1 MERLVVVG
9 ASLAGLRAVEAARR
23 EGFTGSITLIGAE
36 DHLPY
41 DRPPLSKAVLHGE
54 ASVEPFVDEA
64 GFADLDVDLRL
75 GTPAT
80 GLDTGRR
87 VVVSTGSTSGESEEI
102 GYDGLVIAT
111 GARPRPWPEEWF
123 RDASSLGSSTQG
135 FRALRDGRSAT
146 SSGTNASSLGSS
158 TQGFRALRDGRS
170 ATSSGTNASSL
181 GSSTQGFRAL
191 RDGRSATSS
200 GTNASSLGS
209 STQGFRALRNGRS
222 ATSSGT
228 NASSLGSSTSGT
240 AGVHSLRTAD
250 DAEAI
255 RAALDAGA
263 RTVVIGA
270 GFIGSEV
277 ASSAR
282 KRGLPV
288 TVVEALELPLT
299 RSIGPEAGQVCADLH
314 VANGTELR
322 LGVGVDRIQSTAGH
336 VTGVLLA
343 DGTLLPADLV
353 VVGTGV
359 LPNTDWLEGS
369 GLTLHERDRGI
380 VCDARLWTGVD
391 GVYAAGDVAHSPNP
405 LFDDQLMRLEHWTNA
420 AEQGAA
426 AARHALSPDTAE
438 PLAPVPYFW
447 SDWYAHRIQFVGTPV
462 ADEVLVVAAEPFIAL
477 YRREHRVVGAL
488 TVDGQR
494 LVMKLRRRIADR
506 GSWMEAVQ
514 FAEAGLAVGVK

>member
-64 GFADLDVDLRL
+64 GFAELDVELRL
-75 GTPAT
+75 GTEAV
-80 GLDTGRR
+80 GLDTGRK
-87 VVVSTGSTSGESEEI
+87 VVSIRSSSLGPTRPADSGWSSSELASVSRPGDSEEI
-102 GYDGLVIAT
+102 PYDGLVIAT
-111 GARPRPWPEEWF
+111 GARPRPWPDQWF
-123 RDASSLGSSTQG
+123 RDASSLGSST
-135 FRALRDGRSAT
+135 
-146 SSGTNASSLGSS
+146 SGP
-158 TQGFRALRDGRS
+158 
-170 ATSSGTNASSL
+170 SG
-181 GSSTQGFRAL
+181 
-191 RDGRSATSS
+191 
-200 GTNASSLGS
+200 
-209 STQGFRALRNGRS
+209 
-222 ATSSGT
+222 
-228 NASSLGSSTSGT
+228 
-240 AGVHSLRTAD
+240 VYSLRTAD

-314 VANGTELR
+314 VAHGTELR
-322 LGVGVDRIQSTAGH
+322 LGVGVDRIQSAGGH

-426 AARHALSPDTAE
+426 AARHALSPDAAE

-462 ADEVLVVAAEPFIAL
+462 ADEVMVVATEPFIAL
-477 YRREHRVVGAL
+477 YRREDRLVGAL

-506 GSWMEAVQ
+506 GSWTEAVR
-514 FAEAGLAVGVK
+514 FAETGLAAWVK

>member
-1 MERLVVVG
+1 VLSPDGHLVVVG

-23 EGFTGSITLIGAE
+23 EGFTGPITLIGAE

-54 ASVEPFVDEA
+54 STVEPFVDEA
-64 GFADLDVDLRL
+64 GFAELGVDVRL
-75 GTPAT
+75 GSPASA
-80 GLDTGRR
+80 LDTVRQ
-87 VVVSTGSTSGESEEI
+87 VVVVGDEEI
-102 GYDGLVIAT
+102 SYDALVIAT
-111 GARPRPWPEEWF
+111 GARPRPMPAEWF
-123 RDASSLGSSTQG
+123 RHAGSRDASLLGSPTTEPGSPTTEPGSPSTEP
-135 FRALRDGRSAT
+135 
-146 SSGTNASSLGSS
+146 GSPS
-158 TQGFRALRDGRS
+158 TEPV
-170 ATSSGTNASSL
+170 
-181 GSSTQGFRAL
+181 
-191 RDGRSATSS
+191 
-200 GTNASSLGS
+200 
-209 STQGFRALRNGRS
+209 
-222 ATSSGT
+222 
-228 NASSLGSSTSGT
+228 

-255 RAALDAGA
+255 RTALDAGA

-288 TVVEALELPLT
+288 TIVEALDLPLT

-314 VANGTELR
+314 RANGTELR
-322 LGVGVDRIQSTAGH
+322 LGVGVHSIQSADGR
-336 VTGVLLA
+336 VTGVLLL

-359 LPNTDWLEGS
+359 LPCTEWLEGS

-380 VCDARLWTGVD
+380 VCDQKLWTGID

-426 AARHALSPDTAE
+426 AARHALNPGTSE

-462 ADEVLVVAAEPFIAL
+462 ADEVTVISAEPFIAL
-477 YRREHRVVGAL
+477 YRRDERVVGAL

-494 LVMKLRRRIADR
+494 LIMKLRKRIAER
-506 GSWMEAVQ
+506 GPWIEAVE
-514 FAEAGLAVGVK
+514 FAQAGLTVGAT

>member
-64 GFADLDVDLRL
+64 GFADLGVDLRL
-75 GTPAT
+75 GTEAA
-80 GLDTGRR
+80 GLDTERK
-87 VVVSTGSTSGESEEI
+87 VVSIRSSSLGPTRPADPGWSSSELASVSRPGDSEEI
-102 GYDGLVIAT
+102 PYDGLVIAT

-135 FRALRDGRSAT
+135 FRD
-146 SSGTNASSLGSS
+146 
-158 TQGFRALRDGRS
+158 
-170 ATSSGTNASSL
+170 
-181 GSSTQGFRAL
+181 
-191 RDGRSATSS
+191 
-200 GTNASSLGS
+200 
-209 STQGFRALRNGRS
+209 
-222 ATSSGT
+222 
-228 NASSLGSSTSGT
+228 ASSLGSSTSGT
-240 AGVHSLRTAD
+240 AGVHSLRTAA

-322 LGVGVDRIQSTAGH
+322 LGVGVDRVQSSAGH

-369 GLTLHERDRGI
+369 GLTLHEHDRGI

-426 AARHALSPDTAE
+426 AARHALSPDAAE

-447 SDWYAHRIQFVGTPV
+447 SNWYAHRIQFVGTPV

-477 YRREHRVVGAL
+477 YRREDRLVGAL

-506 GSWMEAVQ
+506 GPWMEAVQ